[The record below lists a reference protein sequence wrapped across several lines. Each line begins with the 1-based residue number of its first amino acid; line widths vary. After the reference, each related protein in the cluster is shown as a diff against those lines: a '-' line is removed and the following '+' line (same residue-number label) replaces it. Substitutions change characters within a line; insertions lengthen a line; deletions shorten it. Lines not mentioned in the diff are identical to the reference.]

1 MPVGKVFFGS
11 SAYLIDMSST
21 YYSFSTLVC
30 VPTSKAQEVGLQLG
44 AQAGQARLTRVLE
57 QAGFT
62 NVRRAS
68 ANAAN
73 MVLEVRA

>member
-1 MPVGKVFFGS
+1 
-11 SAYLIDMSST
+11 MSST

-44 AQAGQARLTRVLE
+44 AQAGQAKLTGVLE

-62 NVRRAS
+62 KVRRAS
-68 ANAAN
+68 SNAAN
-73 MVLEVRA
+73 MVLEVKA